1 MNILL
6 LLVGI
11 TLLIGGIFVLVKNIK
26 LIKTGV
32 SMEADIIDVHK
43 KKQTSTDSD
52 GYTTTSD
59 MYYPVYKYS
68 YEGEEFTKES
78 NFGVS
83 NSRKYVK
90 GNKLNIV
97 FMPDTPEKSQ
107 VKGGMNLWMMPGIL
121 IFVGIVFLISY
132 FAI

>member
-11 TLLIGGIFVLVKNIK
+11 TLIIGGVFVLVKNIK

-32 SMEADIIDVHK
+32 SMEADIIDVRK

-59 MYYPVYKYS
+59 MYYPVYKYT
-68 YEGEEFTKES
+68 YQGEEFTKES

>member
-1 MNILL
+1 
-6 LLVGI
+6 LVGI
-11 TLLIGGIFVLVKNIK
+11 TLIIGGVFVLVKNIK

-32 SMEADIIDVHK
+32 SMEADIIDVRK

-59 MYYPVYKYS
+59 MYYPVYKYT
-68 YEGEEFTKES
+68 YQGEEFTKES

>member
-1 MNILL
+1 
-6 LLVGI
+6 
-11 TLLIGGIFVLVKNIK
+11 
-26 LIKTGV
+26 
-32 SMEADIIDVHK
+32 
-43 KKQTSTDSD
+43 
-52 GYTTTSD
+52 
-59 MYYPVYKYS
+59 MYYPVYKYT
-68 YEGEEFTKES
+68 YQGEEFTKES

>member
-59 MYYPVYKYS
+59 MYYPVYKYT
-68 YEGEEFTKES
+68 YQGEEFTKES